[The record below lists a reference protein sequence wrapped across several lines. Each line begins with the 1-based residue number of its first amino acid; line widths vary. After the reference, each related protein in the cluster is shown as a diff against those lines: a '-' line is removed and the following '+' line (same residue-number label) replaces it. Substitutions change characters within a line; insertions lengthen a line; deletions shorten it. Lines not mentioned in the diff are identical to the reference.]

1 MNAPTQV
8 TTAEEERGMGTTTDT
23 STDTTTEE
31 PLTAEVSFAQQSL
44 WLVDRVD
51 PGRPTYNVLAAVRM
65 RGPLD
70 RVALRAALNS
80 VVERHESL
88 RTVFEFDGFEPVQV
102 VLPELRLELPVVDV
116 GDGDLDALVLAE
128 IEDPFDLAVGPLV
141 RMRLLRLA
149 ADDHV
154 AVLTV
159 HHIVTDGWSSGIL
172 LQELSLCYEA
182 HAAGRTPNLP
192 PLPVQYVDYA
202 VWQRDTLQGAALD
215 RLVGYWKDRLSG
227 LTPLPLPTDRPRR
240 AVPSSAGAL
249 HAFEIPKVLNDRL
262 ERLAR
267 AHETT
272 PFMLYLAAFSVLLSR
287 YSGSHDIPVASPVAG
302 RDRTELGGLI
312 GFFVNTLVLRT
323 DTSGDPTFAELLGRA
338 RETCLGA
345 YAHQELPY
353 ERLVEELRPA
363 RYPGLGGPLAQVM
376 FSLQNLPDQEWTVGG
391 LTYEAMNVATRT
403 AKFDL
408 SLELTPGSRST
419 RGTLEYAT
427 ELFDRETVERMA
439 EHLVVLLADVAADPT
454 ARLSRLRLLPD
465 RERTRLLALDTPAPE
480 RTGAGTAD
488 DPKHRDL
495 VHGVFARQAAA
506 TPDAVALVH
515 GDGTVTYRELDRRA
529 DRLARHLRELGVGAE
544 TRTAVF
550 LDRSPELVVA
560 YLAVLKAGGVYVPLD
575 PGYPHDRLAFL
586 LNDSAAPFVLSTHAL
601 SGLLPATGARLV
613 AVEDTLPDA
622 PAGPPPELARPDQL
636 AYLIY
641 TSGSTGTPKGAMN
654 THRGV
659 TRFALAAAEAFGLTP
674 QDRALQLAP
683 LGFDVVAE
691 ELYPHLLTGGSV
703 ALPEGEPPIGTGEL
717 WDLVRASGATIL
729 STTPSRLGAIGAADR
744 DAVPPSLRT
753 LVFGSEAAPPL
764 RALLPWREWSGRLV
778 QVYGVTE
785 AGCTST
791 AAAVDFDGELDA
803 VVPLGLPL
811 PGCRAYVLDPW
822 LEPAPAGVPG
832 ELYLGGPSVSRGY
845 HGRPALTAE
854 RFLPD
859 PFGGDP
865 GARLYRTGDVVRRRS
880 DGTLQFVERADR
892 QVKIR
897 GFRVEPNEVEAALA
911 GHPSLAG
918 CAVENRPDAQGQ
930 ARLVAYAAP
939 AAGAHSTTA
948 KELRTFL
955 AERLPDWMV
964 PAVFVLLPELPL
976 SANGKV
982 DRTALP
988 EPAREAAAEYTAPR
1002 TPVEEELVR
1011 IWTDLLGVERI
1022 GVHDDFFELGGN
1034 SLSAVRMV
1042 SEVREQ
1048 IGVELPLR
1056 TLFSAEACVAG
1067 LGARIF
1073 EQLIADSAADSVADG
1088 AQEALS

>member
-1 MNAPTQV
+1 MTQ
-8 TTAEEERGMGTTTDT
+8 TDT
-23 STDTTTEE
+23 AGPEGATEE
-31 PLTAEVSFAQQSL
+31 PVTAEVSFAQQSL

-70 RVALRAALNS
+70 AVALRAALNS

-88 RTVFEFDGFEPVQV
+88 RTVFEFDGYEPVQV

-116 GDGDLDALVLAE
+116 GDSDLDALVRAE
-128 IEDPFDLAVGPLV
+128 IEHPFDLAVGPLV

-149 ADDHV
+149 PDDHV

-182 HAAGRTPNLP
+182 HAAGRTPDLP

-215 RLVGYWKDRLSG
+215 RVVGYWRDRLTG

-249 HAFEIPKVLNDRL
+249 HAFEIPKALNDRL

-302 RDRTELGGLI
+302 RDRAELSGLI
-312 GFFVNTLVLRT
+312 GFFVNTLVLRL
-323 DTSGDPTFAELLGRA
+323 DTSGDPTFAELLGRS

-376 FSLQNLPDQEWTVGG
+376 FSLQNLPDQEWSVGG
-391 LTYEAMNVATRT
+391 LSYEAMHVATRT

-408 SLELTPGSRST
+408 SLELTPGAGAT
-419 RGTLEYAT
+419 RGTLEYST
-427 ELFDRETVERMA
+427 ELFDRETVEHMA
-439 EHLVVLLADVAADPT
+439 EHLVELLAHVADDPSS
-454 ARLSRLRLLPD
+454 RLSRLRLLPD
-465 RERTRLLALDTPAPE
+465 RERARLLTLDPPLTGVG
-480 RTGAGTAD
+480 GAGAAD
-488 DPKHRDL
+488 DL
-495 VHGVFARQAAA
+495 VHHVFARQAAA
-506 TPDAVALVH
+506 TPDAVALIQ
-515 GDGTVTYRELDRRA
+515 GGRTMSYRELDRRA
-529 DRLARHLRELGVGAE
+529 NRLARHLRELGVGAE

-550 LDRSPELVVA
+550 LDRSPHLVIA

-575 PGYPHDRLAFL
+575 PGYPLERLTFL
-586 LNDSAAPFVLSTHAL
+586 LHDSAASFVLSTQAL

-613 AVEDTLPDA
+613 AVDDTLPDA

-641 TSGSTGTPKGAMN
+641 TSGSTGLPKGAMN

-659 TRFALAAAEAFGLTP
+659 TQFALAAAEAFGLTT

-703 ALPEGEPPIGTGEL
+703 ALPEGEPPVGTGEL
-717 WDLVRASGATIL
+717 WDLVRESGATVL
-729 STTPSRLGAIGAADR
+729 STTPSRLAAIGPAERA
-744 DAVPPSLRT
+744 AVPLSLRT
-753 LVFGSEAAPPL
+753 LVFGSEAAPTL

-791 AAAVDFDGELDA
+791 AAAVDFDGEPDA

-811 PGCRAYVLDPW
+811 PGCRAYVLDRW
-822 LEPAPAGVPG
+822 LEPTPSGVPG
-832 ELYLGGPSVSRGY
+832 ELYLGGPAVSRGY

-859 PFGGDP
+859 PFGDGP

-880 DGTLQFVERADR
+880 DGTLQFVGRADR

-897 GFRVEPNEVEAALA
+897 GFRVEPDEVEAVLA
-911 GHPSLAG
+911 GHPALAA
-918 CAVENRPDAQGQ
+918 CAVENRPDARGQ

-939 AAGAHSTTA
+939 APDADATTTR
-948 KELRTFL
+948 ELRSFL

-964 PAVFVLLPELPL
+964 PAVFVQLPELPL

-982 DRTALP
+982 DRSALP
-988 EPAREAAAEYTAPR
+988 EPAREAAAVYTAPR

-1011 IWTDLLGVERI
+1011 IWTELLGVERI

-1042 SEVREQ
+1042 SEIREQ
-1048 IGVELPLR
+1048 LGVELPLR
-1056 TLFSAEACVAG
+1056 TLFSTEACVSE
-1067 LGARIF
+1067 LGARVF
-1073 EQLIADSAADSVADG
+1073 EQLLEDGSADTEPADD
-1088 AQEALS
+1088 AQEVPS